1 MKRHSARWCAL
12 AALLAALAACFAISL
27 CAGASGMSARRVWE
41 LLRGTAGDAAE
52 AGILFHIRMPRAF
65 AACLCGAALA
75 TSGLLL
81 QTALGNGLASP
92 GTIGVNSG
100 AGFAVVLAAVLFPPA
115 PLSRVAAAFVGAM
128 LTALMVYGLAC
139 KTGASR
145 LTIVMAG
152 LALSSLLSAAS
163 DALVTLWP
171 DALLDRST
179 FSIGGFGSVT
189 MASVQTI
196 APFIGAGLLAAFWL
210 SPGLNLLLLGDAAA
224 RSLGLTARACRFM
237 AIVCAALLAAAAV
250 SIGGLLSFLGLLAPH
265 MARFLVG
272 NDARWQVPLSALGGA
287 TLLLVCDTLART
299 LFAPYEL
306 PVGILLSFLGVPFFL
321 GLLFTRK
328 RRGEL

>member
-12 AALLAALAACFAISL
+12 AALLAALTACFAISL

-128 LTALMVYGLAC
+128 LTALAVYGLAC

-196 APFIGAGLLAAFWL
+196 APFAGAGLLAAFLL
-210 SPGLNLLLLGDAAA
+210 SPGLNLLLLGDETA
-224 RSLGLTARACRFM
+224 RSLGLNARACRFM
-237 AIVCAALLAAAAV
+237 TIVCAALLAAAAV

-287 TLLLVCDTLART
+287 ILLLVCDTLART

-328 RRGEL
+328 RRSDL

>member
-1 MKRHSARWCAL
+1 M
-12 AALLAALAACFAISL
+12 
-27 CAGASGMSARRVWE
+27 
-41 LLRGTAGDAAE
+41 
-52 AGILFHIRMPRAF
+52 
-65 AACLCGAALA
+65 
-75 TSGLLL
+75 
-81 QTALGNGLASP
+81 
-92 GTIGVNSG
+92 NSG

-128 LTALMVYGLAC
+128 LTALAVYGLAC

-196 APFIGAGLLAAFWL
+196 APFAGAGLLAAFLL
-210 SPGLNLLLLGDAAA
+210 SPGLNLLLLGDETA
-224 RSLGLTARACRFM
+224 RSLGLNARAHRFM

>member
-1 MKRHSARWCAL
+1 MKQTSARWLALGALFMGFAACL
-12 AALLAALAACFAISL
+12 AASL
-27 CAGASGMSARRVWE
+27 CAGASGMGVRRVWE
-41 LLRGTAGDAAE
+41 LLTGGAGDAVE

-75 TSGLLL
+75 VSGLLL
-81 QTALGNGLASP
+81 QTTLGNGLASP

-100 AGFAVVLAAVLFPPA
+100 AGFAVVLAAVLLPPA
-115 PLSRVAAAFVGAM
+115 PLLRVAAAFTGAM
-128 LTALMVYGLAC
+128 LTTLVVYGLASRM
-139 KTGASR
+139 GASR

-152 LALSSLLSAAS
+152 LALSSLFSAAS

-196 APFIGAGLLAAFWL
+196 APFVVTGLLAAFLL
-210 SPGLNLLLLGDAAA
+210 SPGLNLLLLGDD
-224 RSLGLTARACRFM
+224 TARALGLNARLCRFCT
-237 AIVCAALLAAAAV
+237 ILCAALLAAAAV
-250 SIGGLLSFLGLLAPH
+250 SVGGLISFLGLLAPH

-272 NDARWQVPLSALGGA
+272 NDVRWQAPFSALGGA
-287 TLLLVCDTLART
+287 TLLLACDTLART
-299 LFAPYEL
+299 LFSPYEL

-328 RRGEL
+328 KRGEL